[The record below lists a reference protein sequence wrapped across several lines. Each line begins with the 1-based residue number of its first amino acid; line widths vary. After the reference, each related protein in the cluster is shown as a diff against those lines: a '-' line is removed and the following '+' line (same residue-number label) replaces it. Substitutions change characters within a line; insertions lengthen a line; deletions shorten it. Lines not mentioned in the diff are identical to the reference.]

1 MPESK
6 DQLPNRRQSVRHK
19 VKLRILFQRAGAAHF
34 VNAETDNISV
44 DGVHIWSER
53 RPLDVGTEVSI
64 LIRFEKV
71 ETELML
77 MGVVAWVQKHQPM
90 GMGIRFKDVNAELK
104 KVLSDAL
111 QTPEPPP
118 TQ

>member
-1 MPESK
+1 MAETENRT
-6 DQLPNRRQSVRHK
+6 PNRRQSERHK

-53 RPLDVGTEVSI
+53 RPLEVGTEVSI
-64 LIRFEKV
+64 LIRFEN
-71 ETELML
+71 
-77 MGVVAWVQKHQPM
+77 
-90 GMGIRFKDVNAELK
+90 VNADLQ

-111 QTPEPPP
+111 QSPEPPP